1 MSMKGS
7 ACKILLKIIFTLVVF
22 LTITAMAPYGYIIVN
37 EPEKALVVGESW
49 EMGEGFTLTVDFIV
63 TTSAKITLSK
73 DGKTVDSEIILISEP
88 VENNYFIDG
97 IGYVFQTT
105 LSRTDQEMAFFEN
118 TELYAPDVAPIET
131 LQPEAPPLY
140 IGIMGLW
147 DKIILGI
154 MVSILI
160 IILIAL
166 LILLKK
172 PEILKKKKVTEKTK
186 LHSCPDCGAKVLE
199 GDSFCGECGKPLR

>member
-7 ACKILLKIIFTLVVF
+7 ACNILLKIIFTLVVF

-37 EPEKALVVGESW
+37 EPEKVLVVGESW

-140 IGIMGLW
+140 IGIM
-147 DKIILGI
+147 
-154 MVSILI
+154 VSILI

-172 PEILKKKKVTEKTK
+172 PEILKKKKVTEITK